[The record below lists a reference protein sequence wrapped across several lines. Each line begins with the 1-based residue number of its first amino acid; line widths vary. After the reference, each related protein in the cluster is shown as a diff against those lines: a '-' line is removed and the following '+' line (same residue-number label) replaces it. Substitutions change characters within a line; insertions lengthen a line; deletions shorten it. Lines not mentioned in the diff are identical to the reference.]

1 MKKVDDYLYLDE
13 DGWYY
18 FSDETGSLV
27 GPYECLE
34 EVELK
39 RYAESLGALRKII

>member
-18 FSDETGSLV
+18 FSDETGRLV
-27 GPYECLE
+27 GPYECLDE
-34 EVELK
+34 ARDGLE
-39 RYAESLGALRKII
+39 RYAESLGR